1 MKAAAGKSSR
11 LRRARSHDRARST
24 MVRPRPRLIR
34 LPPRGIASVPSLTRG
49 QSASTMICA
58 LVSASALAPADCAE
72 SLAMN
77 ACLPMSSPTDL
88 RNALSLR
95 MSFEASRR
103 ATRDGAARYLA
114 WTPIRLTGF
123 ACCRPGI
130 FCHQRASESTSPRGK
145 RRARTSPRE
154 AAPVRRPL
162 QSRARAVSG
171 RSAIPCL
178 QCRTC
183 GCLRRSTPHRSPG
196 WQISRSCSHRR
207 RSANISQGAPGS
219 GKSADTRSA
228 HRGWA

>member
-11 LRRARSHDRARST
+11 LRRARSHHRARST
-24 MVRPRPRLIR
+24 MV
-34 LPPRGIASVPSLTRG
+34 
-49 QSASTMICA
+49 CA
-58 LVSASALAPADCAE
+58 LVSASALVPADCAE
-72 SLAMN
+72 SHAMN
-77 ACLPMSSPTDL
+77 ACSPMSSPADL

-145 RRARTSPRE
+145 RRAHTSPRE
-154 AAPVRRPL
+154 AAPVYRPRRKRP
-162 QSRARAVSG
+162 VSG
-171 RSAIPCL
+171 RSAIPYL
-178 QCRTC
+178 RCRIC
-183 GCLRRSTPHRSPG
+183 GCLRRSTLHRSPG

-207 RSANISQGAPGS
+207 RSADISQGAPGS
-219 GKSADTRSA
+219 GRSADTRSA